1 MKICNT
7 CGVVA
12 LRELEVCGACKA
24 PLKNGTASVEPVGE
38 GLSFVKVHGHFE
50 CRSCGHS
57 VVLSHLD
64 LDGSVLCGKCGI
76 DQKVKW
82 QMWKALIM
90 RAHDTADLGGNAK
103 PAPDAP
109 LWWNMRKIAG
119 NRIANRFKAIGV
131 SKWFFTEHRDTSLH
145 NDLPYVFTS
154 SPGHPVCIYCRKPL
168 DIQLN
173 EGELITE
180 CPECRAQATYSLPE
194 QANRYP
200 ALVGVIAPSNR
211 TDSTEIKTEK
221 SHDGTVVTISCPKC
235 GGSLESVKLGEVSV
249 CPFCG
254 TSCHIPARIL
264 QRNGREATAPA
275 AWWMLFR
282 GPCHLR
288 MLVEEKLAKK
298 KQLKSTEEVRS
309 ERKRRSTIEKLS
321 GFGKPAKRQAWIFAA
336 LWILTVTGLCSV
348 FFVESISSNTAWIV
362 TMVVLSVVTIAAFF
376 RAASALSKYWRLKVY
391 DCGSKVDSLPW
402 LGFIPIVGLISYLE
416 LLMQEIK
423 KTENSYSGWEKY
435 IKSPERVA
443 PVQLVV
449 SAMVMLTSNLS
460 MIVIISYYY
469 RQYVSWFDF

>member
-1 MKICNT
+1 MKICNS
-7 CGVVA
+7 CGVAA
-12 LRELEVCGACKA
+12 LPTQDVCGACKT
-24 PLKNGTASVEPVGE
+24 PLKTGTVSVDPVGE
-38 GLSFVKVHGHFE
+38 GLSFAKVHGHFE
-50 CRSCGHS
+50 CRSCGHG
-57 VVLSHLD
+57 VPLNYLD
-64 LDGSVLCGKCGI
+64 LDGTVLCGKCGI
-76 DQKVKW
+76 EQKVNW
-82 QMWKALIM
+82 QMWKALIT
-90 RAHDTADLGGNAK
+90 RAHDTADLGGDAK

-109 LWWNMRKIAG
+109 LWWHMRKFTG

-131 SKWFFTEHRDTSLH
+131 SKSCYTEHRDASLH

-168 DIQLN
+168 DVQLN

-194 QANRYP
+194 LASRYP

-235 GGSLESVKLGEVSV
+235 GGSLESVELGEVSV

-254 TSCHIPARIL
+254 TSCHIPARLL

-298 KQLKSTEEVRS
+298 KQLKSTEEARS

-321 GFGKPAKRQAWIFAA
+321 GFGKPAKRLAWVFAA
-336 LWILTVTGLCSV
+336 IWMVTALGFCSA
-348 FFVESISSNTAWIV
+348 FFVENLFSNAAWIV
-362 TMVVLSVVTIAAFF
+362 VMAVLSVVTIVAFV
-376 RAASALSKYWRLKVY
+376 RAASALSKYSV
-391 DCGSKVDSLPW
+391 
-402 LGFIPIVGLISYLE
+402 
-416 LLMQEIK
+416 LL
-423 KTENSYSGWEKY
+423 W
-435 IKSPERVA
+435 
-443 PVQLVV
+443 
-449 SAMVMLTSNLS
+449 
-460 MIVIISYYY
+460 
-469 RQYVSWFDF
+469 